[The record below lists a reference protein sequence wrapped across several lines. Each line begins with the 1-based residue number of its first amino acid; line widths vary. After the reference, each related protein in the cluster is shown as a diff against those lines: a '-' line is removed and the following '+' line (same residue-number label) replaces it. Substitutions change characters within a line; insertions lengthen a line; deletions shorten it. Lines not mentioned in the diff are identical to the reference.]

1 MSHPCQ
7 MAITSFS
14 TYPDGLIEA
23 DTTDIAGI
31 YKPRNPQRSVLY
43 RVVQQNL
50 ETWLASRR
58 EADPD
63 GYPIPNYVESSFL
76 KYLQCGIW
84 AYGFARCR
92 CPSCGYEFLVSFS
105 CKTRGLCPS
114 CNGKHMAQTAAHLID
129 NVLPFVPFR
138 QVVLTLAQT
147 HSFLSPKC
155 EAQTWN
161 PKNFSPRTGNRYPQ
175 SQPRRS
181 QRLSIRSCG
190 FHPLKWFQFKSTSP
204 LPRGHHVRYFQTRR

>member
-1 MSHPCQ
+1 

-23 DTTDIAGI
+23 DTTDIAGT

-63 GYPIPNYVESSFL
+63 GYPIPNYVESAFR

-114 CNGKHMAQTAAHLID
+114 
-129 NVLPFVPFR
+129 
-138 QVVLTLAQT
+138 
-147 HSFLSPKC
+147 SPC
-155 EAQTWN
+155 
-161 PKNFSPRTGNRYPQ
+161 
-175 SQPRRS
+175 
-181 QRLSIRSCG
+181 
-190 FHPLKWFQFKSTSP
+190 
-204 LPRGHHVRYFQTRR
+204 VRILVAWA

>member
-1 MSHPCQ
+1 MAWSLMSHPCQ

-31 YKPRNPQRSVLY
+31 YKPKNPQQSILY

-50 ETWLASRR
+50 ETWLTSRR

-63 GYPIPNYVESSFL
+63 AYPIPNYVESAFR
-76 KYLQCGIW
+76 KYLHCGIW

-92 CPSCGYEFLVSFS
+92 CPSCGYEFLVSFPR
-105 CKTRGLCPS
+105 CRCPS
-114 CNGKHMAQTAAHLID
+114 HRQCAS
-129 NVLPFVPFR
+129 VCPLPAGGADR
-138 QVVLTLAQT
+138 AQT
-147 HSFLSPKC
+147 HSFFSPKW

-161 PKNFSPRTGNRYPQ
+161 PKNLFARAGNCYPQ
-175 SQPRRS
+175 SQPRCA
-181 QRLSIRSCG
+181 QTLPIRSCG
-190 FHPLKWFQFKSTSP
+190 LYTSK
-204 LPRGHHVRYFQTRR
+204 G